1 MLRARRFALIVTLL
15 AGLAGLGGCGFQ
27 LQGRAPLPQA
37 LAVTYIEAENPQSE
51 FVQNLRRALQT
62 SGARVTDRRE
72 DGAAVV
78 RVEKDEV
85 TERIISVSARNIP
98 QEYELVYEV
107 TFSVTRDG
115 HELLPAQQISG
126 NRDYSFDERALL
138 AKEREKATLSEA
150 LARDLAA
157 LAMRRLS
164 VL

>member
-1 MLRARRFALIVTLL
+1 MLRYRRFALLVLL
-15 AGLAGLGGCGFQ
+15 AGALAGCGFQ

-37 LAVTYIEAENPQSE
+37 LAVTYIEADNPQSE
-51 FVQNLRRALQT
+51 FVQSLRRALQA

-72 DGAAVV
+72 DGATVV
-78 RVEKDEV
+78 RVETDKV

-98 QEYELVYEV
+98 QEYELAYDVA
-107 TFSVTRDG
+107 FSVSRDG
-115 HELLPAQQISG
+115 RELLPSQQISG

-138 AKEREKATLSEA
+138 AKEREKETLSEA